1 MLWEKHSN
9 RSFGHS
15 GYIIKYT
22 FTYSKFNDV
31 QSYAFD
37 IFSKFIAKLL
47 CVRTTI
53 SAGNCWYRF
62 QELIRKTHRKIYF
75 GKFFIEKYTLLDQQP
90 GILVN
95 FYQVVSLFNPVMRN
109 L

>member
-1 MLWEKHSN
+1 MCSH
-9 RSFGHS
+9 
-15 GYIIKYT
+15 
-22 FTYSKFNDV
+22 
-31 QSYAFD
+31 AFD
-37 IFSKFIAKLL
+37 IFSKNLLNLL
-47 CVRTTI
+47 CVWTTI

-75 GKFFIEKYTLLDQQP
+75 SKFFIEKYTLVDQQP

-95 FYQVVSLFNPVMRN
+95 FYQEVSLFNPVMRK